1 MEEIVQWT
9 GIWKKASR
17 IIEIQFVYVENIE
30 NKIVKSINN
39 MLIKIRKCIWILL
52 LVVLSQNLFSQE
64 VEEIIIK
71 KDYYVTSVH
80 QILKELERTYQ
91 LYIDYDFEDVR
102 GIMAPSQHYNMPLN
116 DFLAAIFNSTDIHFK
131 IVEDQIVIR
140 KKGVAI
146 GLKDKVYERKSD
158 FTLTGIVR
166 DKASGEA
173 LPFAQIQVQDTKNG
187 TSTNVDGYFTLF
199 HIPSDTSQLLVTY
212 VGYKK
217 KVVFLT
223 PRLVSKPITIELLAT
238 SVQLDDITVVGERED
253 LMQMSEKVS
262 VATINPKEIGALPIL
277 GEKDIFRTFQLL
289 PGVSGSNE
297 GSSGLYVRGGTP
309 DQNLILY
316 DGFTVYHVD
325 HLFGMFSAFNSN
337 AIKDVQLYKGGF
349 ESKFGGRISS
359 VMDIVGKSGNEKHFN
374 LGFDIGFL
382 SINGF
387 LEIPAGDKLTIL
399 VAGRRSFQSPLYEN
413 IFSSFQEESQAT
425 TQTAAPATGKGSR
438 TMASTKPSSYF
449 YDLNAKVTYKPTDKD
464 IISYSF
470 FNGVDDLDN
479 SRTFNRTIGS
489 TTITGGFNDLTK
501 WGNWGMS
508 TKWSRKWNDKFYSNA
523 LVSYSNYFS
532 LRDRTGEST
541 RLVNEEYVTIKRGT
555 LEDNN
560 LQDYSFRLD
569 NEYEVNKNNSLE
581 FGLQANHFNIKYDY
595 TQNDTTI
602 IQNRDDIGSLYAV
615 YVQDTW
621 EPFNRFTIMPGLR
634 VSYFDVSDQVYYE
647 PRLSLSYKPTNRLT
661 LKAAW
666 GHYYQFVQRVIR
678 EDISAGSKDFWILT
692 DGNTIPV
699 GFSEHFI
706 VGARFET
713 SDFLFDVEAYYK
725 KLSGLTEYTLRY
737 IPQFGNINYDE
748 FFYEGDGYAQGIE
761 FLAQKKFGKFT
772 GWAGYTLG
780 EVIHNFPVYGD
791 NPFHASHDV
800 THEFKF
806 VGSYKLKAWTLS
818 ATWIYATGKPYTEP
832 VGGYQIEL
840 PDGSIEDFISVG
852 PKNGARYPDYHRLD
866 LAVSRNFKLGDLGL
880 GSVNFSIFNLYNKQN
895 VWYKEFE
902 IDNTNLTETDVTL
915 LGITPN
921 VTLSFKLR

>member
-1 MEEIVQWT
+1 MKT
-9 GIWKKASR
+9 RKYIW
-17 IIEIQFVYVENIE
+17 VLV
-30 NKIVKSINN
+30 
-39 MLIKIRKCIWILL
+39 
-52 LVVLSQNLFSQE
+52 LVVLSQHLFSQE
-64 VEEIIIK
+64 IEQIVIK
-71 KDYYVTSVH
+71 KSYYVTSIH

-91 LYIDYDFEDVR
+91 LYIDYDFEDIR
-102 GIMAPSQHYNMPLN
+102 GMMAPSQRYDMPLN
-116 DFLAAIFNSTDIHFK
+116 EFLTTIFKDKDIHFK

-146 GLKDKVYERKSD
+146 GLKDKVYARKSD
-158 FTLTGIVR
+158 YTLTGIIQ

-173 LPFAQIQVQDTKNG
+173 LPFAQIQVKGTKNG

-199 HIPSDTSQLLVTY
+199 HVPSDTSQLLVTY

-217 KVVFLT
+217 KTVFLT
-223 PRLVSKPITIELLAT
+223 PRLVSKPITIELLST
-238 SVQLDDITVVGERED
+238 SVQLNDVTVVGERED
-253 LMQMSEKVS
+253 LLQVSDKIS
-262 VATINPKEIGALPIL
+262 VATINPKQLATLPNL
-277 GEKDIFRTFQLL
+277 GEKDIFRSFQLL

-337 AIKDVQLYKGGF
+337 AIKDVKLYKGGF

-374 LGFDIGFL
+374 LGFDVGFL

-387 LEIPAGDKLTIL
+387 MEIPVNDKLTVL
-399 VAGRRSFQSPLYEN
+399 LAARRSFQSPLYES
-413 IFSSFQEESQAT
+413 IFTSFQEESQAT
-425 TQTAAPATGKGSR
+425 TQTVTPPGRKGSR
-438 TMASTKPSSYF
+438 TMASTEPSSYF

-479 SRTFNRTIGS
+479 SRTFSRNIGG
-489 TTITGGFNDLTK
+489 TTISGGFNDLTK

-523 LVSYSNYFS
+523 LISYSNYFS
-532 LRDRTGEST
+532 LRDRTGENT
-541 RLVNEEYVTIKRGT
+541 RLVDEEYVTIKRGT

-560 LQDYSFRLD
+560 LQDYSFKID
-569 NEYEVNKNNSLE
+569 NEYEINENNSLE
-581 FGLQANHFNIKYDY
+581 FGVQANHFDIKYDY

-602 IQNRDDIGSLYAV
+602 IQDRDDIGSLYAA

-621 EPFNRFTIMPGLR
+621 KPFNRFTITPGLR
-634 VSYFDVSDQVYYE
+634 ISYFDVSDQVYYE
-647 PRLSLSYKPTNRLT
+647 PRLSLSYKPTSRFT

-678 EDISAGSKDFWILT
+678 EDISTGSKDFWILT

-706 VGARFET
+706 VGASFET
-713 SDFLFDVEAYYK
+713 NDFLFDVEAYYK
-725 KLSGLTEYTLRY
+725 KLSGLTEYTLRF
-737 IPQFGNINYDE
+737 IPQFGSINYDE
-748 FFYEGDGYAQGIE
+748 FFYQGDGYAQGIE

-780 EVIHNFPVYGD
+780 EVIYDFPVYGD
-791 NPFHASHDV
+791 DPFPASHDV

-806 VGSYKLKAWTLS
+806 VGSYNWKAWTFS

-832 VGGYQIEL
+832 IGSYQIVL
-840 PDGSIEDFISVG
+840 PDGNTEEFISVG

-866 LAVSRNFKLGDLGL
+866 VAVSRNFKLGDMGI
-880 GSVNFSIFNLYNKQN
+880 GGINFSIFNLYNQQN

-902 IDNTNLTETDVTL
+902 VDDNNLTETDVTL

-921 VTLSFKLR
+921 ITLSFKLR